1 MASRVIRKV
10 LVLELGNEVKVNSH
24 VHIYRADLAQFEK
37 ENAYRFFESGQFS
50 PHSTPTEKENGPN

>member
-10 LVLELGNEVKVNSH
+10 LVLELGNEVQVNSH

-37 ENAYRFFESGQFS
+37 ENAYST